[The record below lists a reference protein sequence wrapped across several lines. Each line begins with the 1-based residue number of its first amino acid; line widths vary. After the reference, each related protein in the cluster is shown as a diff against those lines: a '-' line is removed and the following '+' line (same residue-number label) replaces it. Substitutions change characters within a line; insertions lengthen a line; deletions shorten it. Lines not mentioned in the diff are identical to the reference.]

1 LSKEEKNKG
10 RNKRKA
16 RPGKP
21 TLDSYLE
28 PEDLPDRI
36 IDYCKLVAKNIAPIT
51 AGALVNPPAGE
62 QQVERWEKDC
72 PAVKKAVALYR
83 IEEDQIQ
90 QNYPEQVKNKL
101 RELGEVVL
109 QRAIDNVKE
118 GKVPWK
124 DLREMMREYVLMEGV
139 LPPIMAET
147 LEAEEELTTTEL
159 MDRAGLL
166 DRDKKLLNRDSSI
179 AKLITTERR
188 TVRKKRERK

>member
-1 LSKEEKNKG
+1 MPKGEKK
-10 RNKRKA
+10 NKRKA

-21 TLDSYLE
+21 TIESYIE

-51 AGALVNPPAGE
+51 AGALLNPPAGE
-62 QQVERWEKDC
+62 QQVNRWENDC
-72 PAVKKAVALYR
+72 PAVPKAIALFR
-83 IEEDQIQ
+83 TEEEQLQ

-101 RELGEVVL
+101 RELGEAVL

-147 LEAEEELTTTEL
+147 IEAEQELTTTEL
-159 MDRAGLL
+159 MDKAGLL
-166 DRDKKLLNRDSSI
+166 DRDKKLLTRDSQV
-179 AKLITTERR
+179 AKLITTEKR
-188 TVRKKRERK
+188 TVRKKSERK